1 MKLKAM
7 FVASLATAGLLLPQ
21 AAISAPR
28 ERPRAD
34 AKTSVSR
41 DRAKPAQ
48 PRPAQSRPQQS
59 RDVSAGNAYKAGK
72 KAGTRDKRE
81 TSANAYKAGKQSGS
95 RGKRDV
101 VVVGNPG
108 RGYYDN
114 GHYHHHDDW
123 DDDDNDF
130 LEFVG
135 KTAAVTAGVAVVSA
149 VIGEIVKDEP
159 EACKPVVSGGRQYL
173 LCDGVYYQQVP
184 SGYQV
189 VAPPAS

>member
-1 MKLKAM
+1 MMDFARNML
-7 FVASLATAGLLLPQ
+7 VATCALALSLPQ
-21 AAISAPR
+21 AALAAPR
-28 ERPRAD
+28 DRPTASAR
-34 AKTSVSR
+34 TNVSR
-41 DRAKPAQ
+41 DRPKPA
-48 PRPAQSRPQQS
+48 AQS

-72 KAGTRDKRE
+72 KAGSKD
-81 TSANAYKAGKQSGS
+81 
-95 RGKRDV
+95 KRDV
-101 VVVGNPG
+101 VVVGGNPG

-114 GHYHHHDDW
+114 GRYHDHHDW

-159 EACKPVVSGGRQYL
+159 DDCKPVVSGGHQYL
-173 LCDGVYYQQVP
+173 LCNGTYYQQVP
-184 SGYQV
+184 NGYQV